1 MGKQV
6 NLVLDE
12 ELKDR
17 SDQFLKKVN
26 SSMQLDSDINCNFDS
41 LDWLDLIEEVCP
53 YLDNIIRTP
62 KVALIN
68 ETETTKIEKARKTSV
83 DTVKDL
89 SRHTDYIDKIDKNND
104 VLPSKL
110 LIVRSEE
117 TMNTYEN
124 RFIYTLVLFLL
135 RYITEKEKALDDMK
149 PAQDKSMTYTGT
161 TTNGKEKISVDIK
174 INTKP
179 TSNSNSESD
188 IEKKRKAI
196 KKRIAGVKRFIN
208 YWLAGE
214 MMTSLEKQHAIQV
227 IPPIKK
233 TNLILKNPNFQ
244 MATKLW
250 DFLYSEEDIK
260 NGKISGLNSKGDEL
274 LRNILDNAFLMDYY
288 VLDSISLTKKEQKEK
303 LCQYAML
310 MIMNQVQN
318 AVNILLKNGIKI
330 TDAELMKLLSIEMN
344 KKKDVAQLGSTEIR
358 KKFQKEMD
366 DYLAKASELL

>member
-26 SSMQLDSDINCNFDS
+26 SSMQLDSDINCDFDS

-89 SRHTDYIDKIDKNND
+89 SRHTDYIDKIDENND

-149 PAQDKSMTYTGT
+149 PAQDKSMTYT
-161 TTNGKEKISVDIK
+161 NG
-174 INTKP
+174 
-179 TSNSNSESD
+179 
-188 IEKKRKAI
+188 
-196 KKRIAGVKRFIN
+196 
-208 YWLAGE
+208 
-214 MMTSLEKQHAIQV
+214 
-227 IPPIKK
+227 
-233 TNLILKNPNFQ
+233 
-244 MATKLW
+244 
-250 DFLYSEEDIK
+250 
-260 NGKISGLNSKGDEL
+260 
-274 LRNILDNAFLMDYY
+274 
-288 VLDSISLTKKEQKEK
+288 
-303 LCQYAML
+303 
-310 MIMNQVQN
+310 
-318 AVNILLKNGIKI
+318 
-330 TDAELMKLLSIEMN
+330 
-344 KKKDVAQLGSTEIR
+344 
-358 KKFQKEMD
+358 
-366 DYLAKASELL
+366 